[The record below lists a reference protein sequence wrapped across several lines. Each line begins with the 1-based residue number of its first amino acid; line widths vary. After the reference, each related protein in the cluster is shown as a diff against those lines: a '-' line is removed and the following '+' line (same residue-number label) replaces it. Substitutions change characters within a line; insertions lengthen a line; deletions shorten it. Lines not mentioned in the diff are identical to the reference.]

1 MALLGEDRYDRAKGR
16 RAWRDI
22 CKFAAV
28 CTCIHAG
35 LLSRRSRT
43 DKGEDNTL
51 GISIEKDAS
60 LSPALP
66 EPDDDTPGG
75 RIRRTRLS
83 KHMCL
88 VDLAKATGLSVVS
101 LRLAEQNR
109 TTVTPSNLRT
119 IANALGVS
127 VAYLGCFESLSEDTL
142 GQRIRKARL
151 YHGYTKR
158 EFAKIFGL
166 SSRMIMGWEKDE
178 YRPSEKYMER
188 LDTFLAILH

>member
-1 MALLGEDRYDRAKGR
+1 M
-16 RAWRDI
+16 
-22 CKFAAV
+22 
-28 CTCIHAG
+28 
-35 LLSRRSRT
+35 
-43 DKGEDNTL
+43 

-60 LSPALP
+60 LSPAIP
-66 EPDDDTPGG
+66 EPDDDTPGE

-109 TTVTPSNLRT
+109 TTVTPTNLRT
-119 IANALGVS
+119 IADALGVS

-166 SSRMIMGWEKDE
+166 SSRMILGWEKDE
-178 YRPSEKYMER
+178 FLPSDKYLPLLNEY
-188 LDTFLAILH
+188 LSILI